1 MISVTYL
8 LSDLGGGTGH
18 HLFELLRNRPENSW
32 GARIISE
39 VDSSARLESP
49 VTTETLPPTRF
60 RRYPLA
66 QVERGLA
73 VRRRLREDPMNV
85 LHTYFFWSIIY
96 GRVLKATG
104 TIDHLVENREDMGFA
119 WGRHEYGLLRLTR
132 RLPDRVICVSSA
144 VRDVVLRRE
153 GIHPSRIRVV
163 HNGIAAPR
171 PSDPE
176 ASLAVREE
184 FDIPPEAPIVG
195 MVANFNR
202 QVKGAVHYIDAI
214 PLVLRDVPEARFLL
228 IGLGDNRLA
237 LQARAEA
244 AGVGD
249 RLVFTGFRSDIDR
262 LYDALDVSVLTSL
275 SEGLSITLLESMRHG
290 VPVVATDVGGNPEV
304 VRDGETGFLVPPADP
319 VRFAAAVVRLLQDR
333 GLSRRLGERGRDV
346 VSNEFRLSE
355 AATAYSRIYRE
366 LIGSNA

>member
-18 HLFELLRNRPENSW
+18 HLFELLRNRPEDSW
-32 GARIISE
+32 HAHILSE
-39 VDSSARLESP
+39 VDSSARIESP
-49 VTTETLPPTRF
+49 VPTETVRSTRF
-60 RRYPLA
+60 QRYPLA
-66 QVERGLA
+66 QVERCLA
-73 VRRRLREDPMNV
+73 VRRRLREDPTNI

-153 GIHPSRIRVV
+153 GIDPSRIRVV
-163 HNGIAAPR
+163 HNGVAAPR
-171 PSDPE
+171 AS
-176 ASLAVREE
+176 ASGTSLAVREE
-184 FDIPPEAPIVG
+184 FGIPPEAPIVG

-214 PLVLRDVPEARFLL
+214 PLVLRDVPAARFLL
-228 IGLGDNRLA
+228 IGLGENRPA
-237 LQARAEA
+237 LEARAEA
-244 AGVGD
+244 FGVGD

-290 VPVVATDVGGNPEV
+290 VPVVATDVGGNSEV
-304 VRDGETGFLVPPADP
+304 VRDGETGFLVPPTDP
-319 VRFAAAVVRLLQDR
+319 VRFAAAVVRLLKDR
-333 GLSRRLGERGRDV
+333 SLRKRFGERGRDV
-346 VSNEFRLSE
+346 VSSEFRLSD
-355 AATAYSRIYRE
+355 AAMAYGGIYRE
-366 LIGSNA
+366 LIGSTA